1 MSLPAGGMATNAQP
15 TRGNGAD
22 TQLALDRLDEIL
34 AEFGGVLSI
43 QRDVC
48 ELAASHGRAVY
59 EVLGADRIADAMAT
73 LRVAAAVFRKQL
85 VELAARPP
93 VLRELVDRIED
104 GAGVPPVVLGQR
116 ILDAPELLELPTK
129 LAIEVQ
135 LGLLLALTRARA
147 VSVWTLWPGGDLR
160 HVAHSGDFDWDA
172 RQTRQVARRLLS
184 ERAEYQRYRDAA
196 GILVERWGQ
205 PGAALVARGRPA
217 SSPACGLLLEAAA
230 PMLRAM
236 LERDE
241 LLGRGNRSDQ
251 AIVAATERRLARLR
265 FDLHDG
271 PQQDVLMLAEDL
283 RSFRSQ
289 LMSVAADHPHLGR
302 LAGRID
308 DLEARLIAIDGD
320 LRRLSASVQS
330 PFMDARAFPDALAP
344 LTDSFTARTGIEPD
358 VTLTGIFTHLT
369 DSQHITLVGLIREA
383 LNNIREHSDADHVTI
398 TVCAGPDRVEATV
411 TDDGRG
417 FDPEVTLVQAARGGH
432 LGLVGMHERVRLLG
446 GQTRIDS
453 RPGGPT
459 VISASLPAG
468 PPAAP
473 AAGNPA

>member
-1 MSLPAGGMATNAQP
+1 MATSGQF

-34 AEFGGVLSI
+34 SEFGGELAM
-43 QRDVC
+43 QREVC
-48 ELAASHGRAVY
+48 EGAASHGRAVY
-59 EVLGADRIADAMAT
+59 ETLGANGVADAMAT
-73 LRVAAAVFRKQL
+73 LRVATTVFRKQL
-85 VELAARPP
+85 VELAARPLA
-93 VLRELVDRIED
+93 LRQLVDRIEEV
-104 GAGVPPVVLGQR
+104 AGVPPLVLGQR
-116 ILDAPELLELPTK
+116 VLDAPELLDLPTK

-147 VSVWTLWPGGDLR
+147 VSVWTLWPGGELR
-160 HVAHSGDFDWDA
+160 HVAHSGDFDSNA

-184 ERAEYQRYRDAA
+184 ERAESQRYRDAA
-196 GILVERWGQ
+196 GILVKRWGQ
-205 PGAALVARGRPA
+205 PGAALIARGRTA
-217 SSPACGLLLEAAA
+217 SSAACGLLLDAAG
-230 PMLRAM
+230 PMLSAM

-241 LLGRGNRSDQ
+241 LLGRGGRSEQ
-251 AIVAATERRLARLR
+251 SIVAATERRIARLR

-283 RSFRSQ
+283 RSFREQ
-289 LMSVAADHPHLGR
+289 LMTAIADDPRRER
-302 LAGRID
+302 LTGRID
-308 DLEARLIAIDGD
+308 DLEARLVAIDGD

-330 PFMDARAFPDALAP
+330 PFMDARAFPDTLAR
-344 LTDSFTARTGIEPD
+344 LTDSLAARTGIEPD
-358 VTLTGIFTHLT
+358 VRLIGVFTHLT
-369 DSQHITLVGLIREA
+369 DSQHIALVGLIREA
-383 LNNIREHSDADHVTI
+383 LNNIRQHSDADHVTV
-398 TVCAGPDRVEATV
+398 TVCAGPARVEATV

-417 FDPEVTLVQAARGGH
+417 FDPEVTLVQAARSGH

-468 PPAAP
+468 PPSAP
-473 AAGNPA
+473 PPDNPA